1 MNKYGIKADKK
12 YKNTYYS
19 PELKQEMIAKVLVEG
34 YSWKQVALD
43 YALPSPNIL
52 SNWIAQYKKNGYTIF
67 EKARG
72 KSPKMNRKKKKSW
85 EEMTELE
92 YLQEEN
98 ERIRTEVAYLKKLR
112 KLRLKDESLAQEM
125 QKQLERWSMEDS
137 D

>member
-1 MNKYGIKADKK
+1 
-12 YKNTYYS
+12 
-19 PELKQEMIAKVLVEG
+19 
-34 YSWKQVALD
+34 
-43 YALPSPNIL
+43 
-52 SNWIAQYKKNGYTIF
+52 
-67 EKARG
+67 
-72 KSPKMNRKKKKSW
+72 MNRKKKKSW

>member
-1 MNKYGIKADKK
+1 
-12 YKNTYYS
+12 
-19 PELKQEMIAKVLVEG
+19 
-34 YSWKQVALD
+34 
-43 YALPSPNIL
+43 
-52 SNWIAQYKKNGYTIF
+52 
-67 EKARG
+67 
-72 KSPKMNRKKKKSW
+72 
-85 EEMTELE
+85 MTELE

>member
-1 MNKYGIKADKK
+1 
-12 YKNTYYS
+12 
-19 PELKQEMIAKVLVEG
+19 
-34 YSWKQVALD
+34 
-43 YALPSPNIL
+43 
-52 SNWIAQYKKNGYTIF
+52 
-67 EKARG
+67 
-72 KSPKMNRKKKKSW
+72 MNRKKKKSW

-92 YLQEEN
+92 CLQEEN

>member
-12 YKNTYYS
+12 CKNTYYS

-92 YLQEEN
+92 CLQEEN
-98 ERIRTEVAYLKKLR
+98 ERIRTEVAYLKR
-112 KLRLKDESLAQEM
+112 FYDI
-125 QKQLERWSMEDS
+125 
-137 D
+137 